1 MTSNKTTPPARPDDT
16 PDTPEAA
23 ATPCPEQV
31 PRLHRLRVL
40 FWVFLGISAFSLGG
54 GLAMLPIMSREFVT
68 KRHWLTDDDM
78 VDSIAV
84 MQSLPGIIATNM
96 SVLIGWR
103 VAGIPGALAAT
114 AGVFLPPFVVIL
126 VIATLFRQLT
136 GNPAVDNIF
145 LGVRAAIC
153 ALILLT
159 AIKLGRQIL
168 KGAYEIVVAFISFVI
183 LAFFPV
189 DAIWVIILAGLSGLA
204 MTFFPALRL
213 KKNQTGAKN
222 P

>member
-1 MTSNKTTPPARPDDT
+1 
-16 PDTPEAA
+16 
-23 ATPCPEQV
+23 
-31 PRLHRLRVL
+31 
-40 FWVFLGISAFSLGG
+40 
-54 GLAMLPIMSREFVT
+54 MLPIMSREFVT

-114 AGVFLPPFVVIL
+114 AGVFLPPLVVIL

-159 AIKLGRQIL
+159 AIAWRQL
-168 KGAYEIVVAFISFVI
+168 KRYEIVVAFISFVI

-213 KKNQTGAKN
+213 KKNQTGAKT

>member
-1 MTSNKTTPPARPDDT
+1 MTSNNPTPPARPDDT
-16 PDTPEAA
+16 PEAA
-23 ATPCPEQV
+23 KPHPEQV
-31 PRLHRLRVL
+31 PLMQRLRVL

-54 GLAMLPIMSREFVT
+54 GLAMLPIMSREFVS

-78 VDSIAV
+78 VDSVAV

-96 SVLIGWR
+96 AVLIGWR
-103 VAGIPGALAAT
+103 IAGIPGALAAT

-126 VIATLFRQLT
+126 VIAALFRQLT
-136 GNPAVDNIF
+136 GNPAVDDIF

-159 AIKLGRQIL
+159 AVKLGRQIL
-168 KGAYEIVVAFISFVI
+168 KGAYEIVVAFLSFVI
-183 LAFFPV
+183 LAFSPV

-204 MTFFPALRL
+204 MAIIPALRL
-213 KKNQTGAKN
+213 KKTQTGAKT